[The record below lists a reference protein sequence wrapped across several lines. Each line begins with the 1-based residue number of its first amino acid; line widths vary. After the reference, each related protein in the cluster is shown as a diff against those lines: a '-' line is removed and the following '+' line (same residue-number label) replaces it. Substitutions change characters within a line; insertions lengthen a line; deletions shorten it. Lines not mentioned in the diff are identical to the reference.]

1 MEEEQVPTE
10 QPIIETPQVQ
20 EEAPKPIIRRRG
32 RPVSRAKLRA
42 REKVAR
48 VFDKKTVTEEQEQ
61 KSEIPQPRRKDRI
74 PFGVPKQSVVTPEN
88 DGFKYR
94 VFNDN
99 WSRDPDRIQR
109 AADAGYEFVRD
120 VNARGSN
127 EDGTPIEGVLMR
139 IPKELY
145 DQDQAAK
152 KREIDKVDQEIHRGR
167 FQEKPGDK
175 RYIPPDGIRI
185 ENKLRP

>member
-1 MEEEQVPTE
+1 MEEENKLEEPK
-10 QPIIETPQVQ
+10 IETPP
-20 EEAPKPIIRRRG
+20 EPIKEQPVVRRNYGG
-32 RPVSRAKLRA
+32 RRTKISRAKLRA
-42 REKVAR
+42 REKVSTMFNEPAS
-48 VFDKKTVTEEQEQ
+48 KE
-61 KSEIPQPRRKDRI
+61 PQVVPKRKDRI

-99 WSRDPDRIQR
+99 WTKEPDRIQR
-109 AADAGYEFVRD
+109 AADAGYEVVRN

-127 EDGTPIEGVLMR
+127 EDGSPIEGVLMR

-145 DQDQAAK
+145 DSDQALK
-152 KREIDKVDQEIHRGR
+152 QKEIDKVDQEIHRGR

-175 RYIPPDGIRI
+175 RYIPPDGIKI
-185 ENKLRP
+185 NESLKP